1 MVTRCGVS
9 VHLFWRCDSYTVA
22 QADRHLD
29 SFKQTDK
36 CISCHL
42 DNAVY
47 LIVCWMKRSGS
58 SAAKVA
64 RVVSAGTPSSKRMIL
79 GLDGKTGASL
89 TSNTVIVTP
98 AVEDRDE
105 GIPLDK

>member
-1 MVTRCGVS
+1 MIDICGHSERLTSRVS
-9 VHLFWRCDSYTVA
+9 NR
-22 QADRHLD
+22 QA
-29 SFKQTDK
+29 KAP
-36 CISCHL
+36 
-42 DNAVY
+42 AVIPLY

-89 TSNTVIVTP
+89 TSSTLIET
-98 AVEDRDE
+98 AAEDDGEE
-105 GIPLDK
+105 GIPLAR